1 MKNAAAFVDFHRK
14 LSTIS
19 IFYPQYVENTGFIGI
34 YEEEQLWISCGEFN
48 IWAFNCLKM
57 QFFCSLGNCAYGMP
71 LLPGVKSHFL
81 RLFLLI

>member
-34 YEEEQLWISCGEFN
+34 YEEEKLWISCGESN
-48 IWAFNCLKM
+48 NMGL
-57 QFFCSLGNCAYGMP
+57 P
-71 LLPGVKSHFL
+71 LPENAIFL
-81 RLFLLI
+81 